1 MVGAQALRVACG
13 LSNQR
18 DRDGDKAAIEFSDEI
33 NFLVPVDSK
42 SRPIPQPTFT
52 APASCLVVMNWGT
65 EHRRQS
71 QVHMCS
77 KPSMFGG
84 CGGWERERLT
94 GAENAAVKKKR
105 GRPSLSSQN
114 KLPGPAPPFCSLA
127 PLTRIRASGCTPIS
141 TLMASAA

>member
-84 CGGWERERLT
+84 CGGWERERLSQSSLMGIT
-94 GAENAAVKKKR
+94 FSSHLFVSGLRSAE
-105 GRPSLSSQN
+105 
-114 KLPGPAPPFCSLA
+114 
-127 PLTRIRASGCTPIS
+127 AS
-141 TLMASAA
+141 